1 MSSTGTTTPAASGG
15 IPDAAH
21 SDTPVYQ
28 RVLRMQAFQIL
39 LVLLVIITVFATLA
53 PNNFANLSNAR
64 QIVQNASILAI
75 LGVGMTFVIVTSGID
90 LSIGSVMVFSGVIA
104 AKLMIAVGGDGWS
117 TALLG
122 IAASAAT
129 GLVWGVVNG
138 TLIAKAKIPPLIVTL
153 GSLGMAL
160 GLAQI
165 LTRGVDIRQV
175 PKVMQ
180 DEIGYG
186 NVFGQVPVLSII
198 ALVVIGL
205 GIVLLHGTRF
215 GRYTY
220 AIGSNEES
228 ARRVGVK
235 VDAHLIKVYALSG
248 TLAGLAGVLSLAQF
262 GTTAIAGQS
271 QTNLNVI
278 AAVVIGGTSLFG
290 GAGTI
295 FGTVVGLF
303 IPAVLQ
309 NGFVIVGI
317 QPFWQQVAVGAVLIA
332 AVYVDQVRRASAA
345 RGNKT
350 RTGVLSRR
358 RPKGP
363 DAPAPPATSTPP
375 QPAGAD
381 APAAPASST
390 EEPAR
395 HPASHT
401 GKQGDA

>member
-1 MSSTGTTTPAASGG
+1 MNASTTPTAT
-15 IPDAAH
+15 
-21 SDTPVYQ
+21 SDSAVADSETDNTPIARRIV
-28 RVLRMQAFQIL
+28 RMQAFQIL
-39 LVLLVIITVFATLA
+39 LVLLVIIAVFATLA

-104 AKLMIAVGGDGWS
+104 AKLMIAIGGDGWS
-117 TALLG
+117 TALIG
-122 IAASAAT
+122 ILVSTVT

-138 TLIAKAKIPPLIVTL
+138 VLIAKAKIPPLIVTL

-165 LTRGVDIRQV
+165 LTHGVDIRQV
-175 PKVMQ
+175 PQVMQ
-180 DEIGYG
+180 DSIGYG
-186 NVFGQVPVLSII
+186 NVLGQVPVLSII
-198 ALVVIGL
+198 ALVVIGF

-220 AIGSNEES
+220 AVGSNEES

-248 TLAGLAGVLSLAQF
+248 TLAGFAGVLSLAQF

-290 GAGTI
+290 GVGTI

-345 RGNKT
+345 RGQSS
-350 RTGVLSRR
+350 RTGLLRR
-358 RPKGP
+358 GRRGS
-363 DAPAPPATSTPP
+363 PPTA
-375 QPAGAD
+375 
-381 APAAPASST
+381 APAAPAPPEAPRVGLSAPQQGSDT
-390 EEPAR
+390 PQGQQN
-395 HPASHT
+395 PV
-401 GKQGDA
+401 KQGEPS